1 LQHWSR
7 VDLHL
12 HTRFSGWRSLR
23 VVGAQDCYVE
33 PSVAYETARTR
44 GMDFVCFTD
53 HDTIDGALH
62 FLDARPDQEPWVIV
76 GEEVE
81 AKLPGGQGWI
91 HVNVFDVDER
101 LHEDLARLRPNA
113 FELIAE
119 LTRRGRFFALNHPFQ
134 SFRSIRA
141 AERWLAALVPL
152 FPAIELCNSTSPRS
166 HPRIVEALV
175 RRLATAPGPVRLGG
189 SDAHTPSRI
198 ARVYTTA
205 PGATK
210 REFLASLRRG
220 RCAIGGEVPGL
231 GALVGDVY
239 RVVAQHYARIVSGRL
254 APRHVL
260 ASAALL
266 PASLLG
272 VPALATML
280 SAARQ
285 EWVARFGPWSAEP
298 SRSEVEA

>member
-33 PSVAYETARTR
+33 PDVAYATARAR

-53 HDTIDGALH
+53 HDTIEGALH
-62 FLDARPDQEPWVIV
+62 FLDAHPDEEPWVIV

-81 AKLPGGQGWI
+81 AKLPGGAGWI

-119 LTRRGRFFALNHPFQ
+119 LARRGRFFALNHPFQ

-141 AERWLAALVPL
+141 AERWLAQLVPL

-175 RRLATAPGPVRLGG
+175 RRIAEAPGPVRLGG
-189 SDAHTPSRI
+189 SDAHTPWRI
-198 ARVYTTA
+198 ACVYTSA

-210 REFLASLRRG
+210 REFLASLSRG
-220 RCAIGGEVPGL
+220 SCAIGGDVPGL
-231 GALVGDVY
+231 GALVADVY
-239 RVVAQHYARIVSGRL
+239 RVVGHHYARVVCGRL
-254 APRHVL
+254 APKHVL

-266 PASLLG
+266 PATLLG
-272 VPALATML
+272 VPALVTAL

-285 EWVARFGPWSAEP
+285 EWVARAGPWCAEP
-298 SRSEVEA
+298 SPSEAEA